1 MPNVD
6 GRSFG
11 YKKADIKKA
20 KAYTKITGKKVTKK
34 RKSKKA

>member
-1 MPNVD
+1 MPNVN
-6 GRSFG
+6 GRGFG

-20 KAYTKITGKKVTKK
+20 KAYAKKTGKKLTK

>member
-1 MPNVD
+1 MPKVN
-6 GRSFG
+6 GRGFG

-20 KAYTKITGKKVTKK
+20 KAYAKKTGKKVTK